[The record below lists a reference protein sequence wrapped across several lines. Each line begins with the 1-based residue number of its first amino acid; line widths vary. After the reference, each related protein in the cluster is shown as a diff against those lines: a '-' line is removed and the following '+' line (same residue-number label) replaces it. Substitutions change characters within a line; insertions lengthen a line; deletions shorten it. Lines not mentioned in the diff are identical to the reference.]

1 MLGNPTDS
9 RTAEEEERYPCD
21 NGDAS
26 SNVKGAKHNEKK
38 KGKMK
43 QGEVDGDDYDV
54 DKHNENEKKK
64 GKMKQDEV
72 DGDDYDADNIISEKE
87 NRESLAKSSLVELVR
102 KETFSS
108 TKQC

>member
-1 MLGNPTDS
+1 MLWNPTDS
-9 RTAEEEERYPCD
+9 RASEEEERYPYD

-72 DGDDYDADNIISEKE
+72 DGDDYDADNIISEKKIE
-87 NRESLAKSSLVELVR
+87 KVWQRVLWLNWLR